1 MEEKQKQNLEFIAPE
16 VKVVEISGQTRL
28 CQASFE
34 AKAQSLDSYEK
45 IYF

>member
-1 MEEKQKQNLEFIAPE
+1 MEENKQNLEFITPE
-16 VKVVEISGQTRL
+16 VKVVEISGQGRL
-28 CQASFE
+28 CEASFE

>member
-1 MEEKQKQNLEFIAPE
+1 MEEPKHNLDFIEPE
-16 VKVVEISGQTRL
+16 VKIVEISGQGRL
-28 CQASFE
+28 CEASFE